1 MSPSSRRTCSCPG
14 LWYWWRGGA
23 VVVSRHIKLSTN
35 WGCFVVWPKSYS
47 QCSPVH
53 PVDKQLSHV
62 MAAVRG
68 DHGQTYSLKEGGAG
82 AGLECGKAPLTW
94 MAFNSHRL
102 SCHSF
107 RANDTYYLIL
117 WVYLCNVPSPCTNGG
132 YSIKFTSHPSPSRLI
147 PCDHS
152 FISQQQRQNLSD
164 RLSD

>member
-1 MSPSSRRTCSCPG
+1 MTGARRRAYLSSCGSIVSTPVPASIIATISLAICESQQQAHVPMSRSVVLVAWRSSGSIE
-14 LWYWWRGGA
+14 A
-23 VVVSRHIKLSTN
+23 HQIKHKL
-35 WGCFVVWPKSYS
+35 GMFCGVA

-68 DHGQTYSLKEGGAG
+68 DHGQTYSLKEGG

-117 WVYLCNVPSPCTNGG
+117 WVYLCNVPSPCTN
-132 YSIKFTSHPSPSRLI
+132 
-147 PCDHS
+147 
-152 FISQQQRQNLSD
+152 SQRRIQH
-164 RLSD
+164 